1 MKYGLIAAAEH
12 FASRAAHALEH
23 HPKHVTALIAA
34 LMLGGGGGA
43 FAVASATARPDPA
56 ALPVRQILETVQP
69 AAIQP
74 QLDALDAHPL
84 QLFRSELTRATDTA
98 ESLLAR
104 LGVNDPAAAAFLRA
118 NPVFRTEVLGRVGR
132 TVSVETSGAQALQKL
147 GVRWV
152 SDDSGRFN
160 RFVAERGAQGQF
172 TARVEAAPLVA
183 SLRMGSGTVRGSLF
197 AATDAASIPD
207 TVAQQLT
214 EVFGTDI
221 DFNRGLRSGDRFS
234 LVYEVLEAD
243 GEPMRTGRIVS
254 AEFVNGGRSHAAL
267 WYQEPGKKGGY
278 FDFSGHSLERSF
290 LASPVEVSRITSTF
304 SMRFHPVLHT
314 WKAHL
319 GVDYGAPEG
328 AAVRTIGDGMVMSV
342 GEQNGYGNVIVVDH
356 GKGETTL
363 YAHLSRFDVQAGQKV
378 SRGQR
383 IGAVGQTGWATG
395 PHLHFEFREN
405 GEQRDPL
412 TMAQQ
417 SQNTELSPQAR
428 ANFEASARRLRAQLA
443 AAASTTTVASRD

>member
-1 MKYGLIAAAEH
+1 MKHGLIAAAEH

-23 HPKHVTALIAA
+23 HPRHVTALIAA

-43 FAVASATARPDPA
+43 FAVATATAQPDPA
-56 ALPVRQILETVQP
+56 TLPVRQILETVQP

-74 QLDALDAHPL
+74 QLDALDAHSL

-98 ESLLAR
+98 EALLAR

-118 NPVFRTEVLGRVGR
+118 NPVFRAEVLGRVGR
-132 TVSVETSGAQALQKL
+132 TVSAETGEPLALHKL
-147 GVRWV
+147 SVRWV

-172 TARVEAAPLVA
+172 TVRVETAPLVA
-183 SLRMGSGTVRGSLF
+183 SLRMGSGTIRGSLF

-207 TVAQQLT
+207 AIALQLT
-214 EVFGTDI
+214 EVFSGDI
-221 DFNRGLRSGDRFS
+221 DFNRGLRTGDRFS

-243 GEPMRTGRIVS
+243 GEPLRTGRIVS
-254 AEFVNGGRSHAAL
+254 AEFLNKGRSYEAM
-267 WYQEPGKKGGY
+267 WFQEPGRKGGY
-278 FDFSGHSLERSF
+278 FDFGGHSLERAF
-290 LASPVEVSRITSTF
+290 LASPVEVTRITSTF
-304 SMRFHPVLHT
+304 SMRFHPLLHK

-328 AAVRTIGDGMVMSV
+328 AAVRTIGDGVVLSV
-342 GEQNGYGNVIVVDH
+342 GVQNGYGNVVVVDH
-356 GKGETTL
+356 GKGENTL
-363 YAHLSRFDVQAGQKV
+363 YAHLSRIDVQAGQKIA
-378 SRGQR
+378 RGQR

-412 TMAQQ
+412 AMARK
-417 SQNTELSPQAR
+417 SQYVELSAQAR
-428 ANFEASARRLRAQLA
+428 PEFEAAARGLRAQLA
-443 AAASTTTVASRD
+443 AAASTTTVALRD